1 MLPDLAPGYVP
12 QGLHS
17 PSATQL
23 SLALECGS
31 WDVKNTEH
39 PPPTHTFSLP
49 SPSLPVE
56 LDVHYERTIS
66 TEC

>member
-39 PPPTHTFSLP
+39 PPTHTLSP
-49 SPSLPVE
+49 SPPRHSL
-56 LDVHYERTIS
+56 LS
-66 TEC
+66 